1 MITDDELMH
10 GGKFD
15 AVSLPWPPKR
25 PIIDWLH
32 ERGVQEIILGCT
44 EIPLL
49 AGQRIGQSYYVR
61 HDEVTRRSGPFD
73 GERDS
78 LRSPA
83 RDVLSF
89 DAIGLCRKG

>member
-1 MITDDELMH
+1 MPE
-10 GGKFD
+10 K
-15 AVSLPWPPKR
+15 
-25 PIIDWLH
+25 IDRSKLRQH
-32 ERGVQEIILGCT
+32 ERGAQEIILGCT

-49 AGQRIGQSYYVR
+49 AGQADRPELPMFDTNG
-61 HDEVTRRSGPFD
+61 VTRRSGPFD

-78 LRSPA
+78 LRSPT